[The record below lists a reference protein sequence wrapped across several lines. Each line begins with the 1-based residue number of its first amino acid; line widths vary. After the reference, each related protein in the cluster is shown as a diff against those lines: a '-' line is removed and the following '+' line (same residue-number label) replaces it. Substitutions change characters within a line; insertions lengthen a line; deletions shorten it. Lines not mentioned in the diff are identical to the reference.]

1 MKQRSIR
8 LIQDFNLDR
17 NSGVNCTMIMRVLL
31 MNISI
36 VSRSYYGRYVA
47 QFKVHLLLCSS
58 IGGKEKGRLNNKLNT
73 RYR

>member
-36 VSRSYYGRYVA
+36 VLRSICRSI
-47 QFKVHLLLCSS
+47 QSPFIIMFKYWREGERQV
-58 IGGKEKGRLNNKLNT
+58 K
-73 RYR
+73 